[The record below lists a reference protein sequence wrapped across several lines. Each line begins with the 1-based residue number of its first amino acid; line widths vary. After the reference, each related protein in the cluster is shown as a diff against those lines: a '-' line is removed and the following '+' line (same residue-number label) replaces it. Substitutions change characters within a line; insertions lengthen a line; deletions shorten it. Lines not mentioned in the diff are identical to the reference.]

1 MLIREVAY
9 AGLSKGDR
17 AELHRG
23 FAEWLKERTGDE
35 LLEIRAYHL
44 DHAAQLLAELDGA
57 PPAELAAEAA
67 AALEEA
73 GRRAL
78 ARESNHSGRK
88 LLLRAVELEPTLER
102 RFQAARAAWR
112 MTELPTVSV
121 EMAKVLEEARAA
133 GDRQT
138 EGKALSALAEVALLR
153 DGDTARATEL
163 IDAAL
168 EALPAEGRFAALV
181 VQGKIAWTVGDF
193 EVMQE
198 AAEETV
204 EIAQRL
210 GRKDLEAQAL
220 KDVAHVYRK
229 QDRQDEAEAMAL
241 RGRQLA
247 EESGSI
253 VARAQAAYSLGN
265 VYLDRRDADRA
276 EPLLDEARV
285 LFTESGDTWNVGL
298 TLNALAWA
306 AEQQGDDAKAERWL
320 REAIRVLKPLQDR
333 GALCESQRGLAE
345 VLIRKGH
352 IDEAE
357 RLALEAVETV
367 APQDL
372 SSQATTAMTL
382 GLVRAAQGRDA
393 EAEELL
399 RESLALIE
407 SSGFRG
413 LEGLVVTR
421 LAEFLSA
428 HGREDEAAPYRARLA
443 ELAPAAGVALAFAS
457 RMDRIA

>member
-1 MLIREVAY
+1 MTRPPARTCSTRPPATRSSSRRPCGCSPSRSGDYLPERIPDTLQALIAARID
-9 AGLSKGDR
+9 GLPS
-17 AELHRG
+17 AEKALLHRAAVIG
-23 FAEWLKERTGDE
+23 RIFWHGAITHVAPDLDVDGADRRSPAPRLPARRAAVDDHRRARVPLQAHADPRGRLRRACPRATAPSCTARFAEWLKEWTGDE

-78 ARESNHSGRK
+78 ARESNRSGRK
-88 LLLRAVELEPTLER
+88 LLLRAFELEPTLER

-138 EGKALSALAEVALLR
+138 EGRALSALAEVALLR

-198 AAEETV
+198 AAEEAV

-253 VARAQAAYSLGN
+253 VARAQAAYSLGS
-265 VYLDRRDADRA
+265 VYLDRRDADRG
-276 EPLLDEARV
+276 EPLAR
-285 LFTESGDTWNVGL
+285 
-298 TLNALAWA
+298 
-306 AEQQGDDAKAERWL
+306 
-320 REAIRVLKPLQDR
+320 R
-333 GALCESQRGLAE
+333 GARALHRVG
-345 VLIRKGH
+345 GH
-352 IDEAE
+352 LE
-357 RLALEAVETV
+357 R
-367 APQDL
+367 
-372 SSQATTAMTL
+372 
-382 GLVRAAQGRDA
+382 RAAR
-393 EAEELL
+393 
-399 RESLALIE
+399 
-407 SSGFRG
+407 
-413 LEGLVVTR
+413 
-421 LAEFLSA
+421 
-428 HGREDEAAPYRARLA
+428 
-443 ELAPAAGVALAFAS
+443 
-457 RMDRIA
+457 

>member
-1 MLIREVAY
+1 VGTLDAAARQDLLDKTSGNPLFVEETVRMLSESKGDYLPERIPDTLQALIAARIDGLPSAEKALLHRAAVIGRIFWHGAITHVAPDLDVDGLIDDLLLRDFLLAEPRSTIIGERAYRFKHMLIREVAY

-23 FAEWLKERTGDE
+23 FAEWLKMWTGDE

-44 DHAAQLLAELDGA
+44 DHAAQLLAELDGT

-78 ARESNHSGRK
+78 ARESNHAGRK
-88 LLLRAVELEPTLER
+88 LLLRALELEPTLER

-138 EGKALSALAEVALLR
+138 EGRALSALAEVALLR

-210 GRKDLEAQAL
+210 GRKGPRGPGAERRRACLTQAGSPG
-220 KDVAHVYRK
+220 
-229 QDRQDEAEAMAL
+229 
-241 RGRQLA
+241 RG
-247 EESGSI
+247 GGDGP
-253 VARAQAAYSLGN
+253 ARAPARRGERQHRRARPGGVLARQRLPRQA
-265 VYLDRRDADRA
+265 RRRPG
-276 EPLLDEARV
+276 EPLLEEARV
-285 LFTESGDTWNVGL
+285 SSPSRGHL
-298 TLNALAWA
+298 
-306 AEQQGDDAKAERWL
+306 ER
-320 REAIRVLKPLQDR
+320 
-333 GALCESQRGLAE
+333 
-345 VLIRKGH
+345 
-352 IDEAE
+352 
-357 RLALEAVETV
+357 
-367 APQDL
+367 
-372 SSQATTAMTL
+372 
-382 GLVRAAQGRDA
+382 RADA
-393 EAEELL
+393 E
-399 RESLALIE
+399 
-407 SSGFRG
+407 
-413 LEGLVVTR
+413 
-421 LAEFLSA
+421 
-428 HGREDEAAPYRARLA
+428 RARLGGR
-443 ELAPAAGVALAFAS
+443 AAG
-457 RMDRIA
+457 

>member
-1 MLIREVAY
+1 
-9 AGLSKGDR
+9 
-17 AELHRG
+17 
-23 FAEWLKERTGDE
+23 
-35 LLEIRAYHL
+35 
-44 DHAAQLLAELDGA
+44 
-57 PPAELAAEAA
+57 
-67 AALEEA
+67 
-73 GRRAL
+73 
-78 ARESNHSGRK
+78 
-88 LLLRAVELEPTLER
+88 
-102 RFQAARAAWR
+102 
-112 MTELPTVSV
+112 
-121 EMAKVLEEARAA
+121 
-133 GDRQT
+133 
-138 EGKALSALAEVALLR
+138 
-153 DGDTARATEL
+153 
-163 IDAAL
+163 
-168 EALPAEGRFAALV
+168 
-181 VQGKIAWTVGDF
+181 
-193 EVMQE
+193 
-198 AAEETV
+198 
-204 EIAQRL
+204 
-210 GRKDLEAQAL
+210 
-220 KDVAHVYRK
+220 
-229 QDRQDEAEAMAL
+229 MAL

-276 EPLLDEARV
+276 EPLLDEARG

-393 EAEELL
+393 EAEALL